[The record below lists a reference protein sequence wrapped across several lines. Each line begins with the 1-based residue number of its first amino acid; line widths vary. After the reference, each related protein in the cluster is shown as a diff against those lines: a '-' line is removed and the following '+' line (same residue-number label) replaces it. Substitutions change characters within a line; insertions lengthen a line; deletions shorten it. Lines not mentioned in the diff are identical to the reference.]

1 MGNWKKFSIMQLK
14 ERKIEIMEE
23 KLRNM
28 MFWMKGSNTHL
39 VVLANEE
46 NQRRNQMS
54 EDFQE
59 ETCILELNK
68 QSKLCRMQIKVLNPT

>member
-28 MFWMKGSNTHL
+28 MF
-39 VVLANEE
+39 
-46 NQRRNQMS
+46 
-54 EDFQE
+54 
-59 ETCILELNK
+59 
-68 QSKLCRMQIKVLNPT
+68 